1 MPRLESRRI
10 ALLNATADAGIFV
23 FGIVM
28 ALLGA
33 ILPAMAGRLDFEIA
47 DIGTLF
53 LVMNGAMLSA
63 SLVLGL
69 AMDRFGMKPP
79 IAVGAVLVT
88 AALLVV
94 ARATALSHL
103 FVAVVLLGIGGGAL
117 NGATNTLVADLYDDP
132 RRKNAALNE
141 LGVYFGFGALLLPFA
156 IGTLLARYPLSYLL
170 GAAAFPCALVAIVA
184 ASLRFP
190 APKQTHRL
198 PFSEMLSFVRH
209 PLVAILAMLLFFQSG
224 VEFTLGGFISTYLT
238 REMAAPVSL
247 ASWVLA
253 AYWAAIMSARVALSR
268 LASGVSPYRILM
280 FCAAGALVSAL
291 LAATATTPTVA
302 AVGIGGIGLS
312 LAGVFPAALGVA
324 GAKFEAHSGT
334 VFGILFA
341 IALSGGMSVPW
352 AAGHIGGVAGLR
364 SVFVLVAACYGAILV
379 LSVAAARLDRI
390 GQRQAPIVDAGV

>member
-1 MPRLESRRI
+1 MSRLESRRI

-33 ILPAMAGRLDFEIA
+33 ILPAMAGRLAFEIA

-53 LVMNGAMLSA
+53 LVMNGAMLGA
-63 SLVLGL
+63 SLLLGL
-69 AMDRFGMKPP
+69 AMDRYGMKPP
-79 IAVGAVLVT
+79 IAVGALLVT

-94 ARATALSHL
+94 TRATALPHL
-103 FVAVVLLGIGGGAL
+103 FVAVVLLGFGGGAL

-132 RRKNAALNE
+132 RRKNAALNA

-156 IGTLLARYPLSYLL
+156 IGTLLAQFPLSLLL
-170 GAAAFPCALVAIVA
+170 GAAALPCALVAIVA

-198 PFSEMLSFVRH
+198 PFSEMMSFVRD
-209 PLVAILAMLLFFQSG
+209 PLVATLAILLFFQSG

-238 REMAAPVSL
+238 REMAASVSV

-253 AYWAAIMSARVALSR
+253 AYWAAIMGARVVLSR
-268 LASGVSPYRILM
+268 LASAASPYRILI
-280 FCAAGALVSAL
+280 FCAGGALVSAL
-291 LAATATTPTVA
+291 IAAAATTPTVA
-302 AVGIGGIGLS
+302 AIGIAAIGLS
-312 LAGVFPAALGVA
+312 LAGVFPAALGIA

-341 IALSGGMSVPW
+341 VALSGGMSVPW

-364 SVFVLVAACYGAILV
+364 SVFVLVAACYTAILA
-379 LSVAAARLDRI
+379 LSLAAARLDRI
-390 GQRQAPIVDAGV
+390 AQRKGLVVERGA